1 MQACRNPK
9 HTNTAK
15 VEEDFQASFLTF
27 QSNTHS
33 DMMQSSRRRT
43 LVLVWLCVV
52 GAASELVQVK
62 RKRLLEFEVSWEAK
76 AASR

>member
-1 MQACRNPK
+1 MRACRNLK
-9 HTNTAK
+9 HTKTAK
-15 VEEDFQASFLTF
+15 VEADFQTSFLTI

-33 DMMQSSRRRT
+33 DMVQSSRRRT

-62 RKRLLEFEVSWEAK
+62 RKHPLEFEVSWEAK